1 MIGYAVASS
10 GELSRVRV
18 NMLVVE
24 WHCCFEYKN
33 TSACNCILS
42 TLFIMS
48 IIQCH
53 CHSLSHQW
61 QLFVHLCFSYDFN
74 PLLLRITFLHWSDIS
89 LLTFDVLQFTIF
101 LNVSIVSIISHS
113 CLQATISTVNVVGHF
128 KVFCESFLF
137 FYVYSLLLRPG
148 RGAEYCNQF
157 VCLSV
162 CLSVCLQA

>member
-1 MIGYAVASS
+1 
-10 GELSRVRV
+10 
-18 NMLVVE
+18 
-24 WHCCFEYKN
+24 
-33 TSACNCILS
+33 
-42 TLFIMS
+42 MS